1 MGVIFWGTFSEKRA
15 FYLFAPSKQILF
27 LTISNE
33 NIFEKTLGT
42 RLGATVAPNKG
53 LEQALVSLSSF
64 NSIFVQISK
73 KRDLSNRQ

>member
-33 NIFEKTLGT
+33 NIFEKTQGT

-53 LEQALVSLSSF
+53 LE
-64 NSIFVQISK
+64 
-73 KRDLSNRQ
+73 